1 MRRPPYDARTLGLI
15 NCARGSRHSFSLF
28 PFAFSLFISLNPM
41 NDRGRTEKS
50 HSPVPKNNAC
60 LFPQFTVQY

>member
-15 NCARGSRHSFSLF
+15 NCVRGSRHSFSLF

-41 NDRGRTEKS
+41 NDHGGTEQS
-50 HSPVPKNNAC
+50 HSPVPQK
-60 LFPQFTVQY
+60 